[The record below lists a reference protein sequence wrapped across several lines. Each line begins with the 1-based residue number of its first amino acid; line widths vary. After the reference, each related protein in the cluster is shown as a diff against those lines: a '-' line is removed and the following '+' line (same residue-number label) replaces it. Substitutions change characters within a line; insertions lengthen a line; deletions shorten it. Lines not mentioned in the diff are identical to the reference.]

1 MKRTI
6 MATVEVVA
14 YVELEIQD
22 EEQIMADPEGDMSD
36 GEAAEAAITTAIKN
50 CDVWVFGTDYDPA
63 QVHIDSIDI
72 RIEGEE

>member
-6 MATVEVVA
+6 MATVEVVI
-14 YVELEIQD
+14 YVELEVEN
-22 EEQIMADPEGDMSD
+22 EEQITADPEGEMSD

-50 CDVWVFGTDYDPA
+50 CDVWVFGPDYDPA
-63 QVHIDSIDI
+63 QIHIDSIDI

>member
-22 EEQIMADPEGDMSD
+22 EDQTMADPEGEMSD

-50 CDVWVFGTDYDPA
+50 CDVWVFGPDYDPA

>member
-22 EEQIMADPEGDMSD
+22 EEQIMADPEKEMSD

-50 CDVWVFGTDYDPA
+50 CDVWVFGPDYDPA